1 MVGLAKARPNY
12 RQYYYYYGITGQT
25 AVADKAPKLQITT
38 NYNEKQCM

>member
-1 MVGLAKARPNY
+1 MAEYLTCY
-12 RQYYYYYGITGQT
+12 TYYYYYYYGITGQT